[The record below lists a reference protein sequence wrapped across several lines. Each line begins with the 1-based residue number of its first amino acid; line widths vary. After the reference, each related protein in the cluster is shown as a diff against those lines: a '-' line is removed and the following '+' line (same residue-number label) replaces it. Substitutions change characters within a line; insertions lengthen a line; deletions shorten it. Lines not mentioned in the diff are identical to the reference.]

1 MLYKQ
6 GDYFFIGN
14 IFVYLTIYFLVIP
27 FVFSGLDFRAMLAL
41 PIFFIGFFSFF
52 IGLKT
57 EKYFKVGF
65 IGPESKNSHKRLN
78 LALSIVALLFL
89 SVDIYNA
96 IFVVLKVVENQ
107 LNYTS
112 RYFLESNYSAL
123 YLQILALIF
132 LYTKFY
138 FYAVLMSRS
147 KIYYY
152 LIFLIQIILY
162 STSQVRLVALSPF
175 IIFIIYGFYMGY
187 IKISLS
193 KILLALLLSPFIFL
207 ILLISRGK
215 VEGVRYFFD
224 YERLKVLLSDESL
237 TTLISTSMESFLSF
251 EYLVRIIND
260 GVFFIQSGIIRIFFM
275 PISRGDWMDKPE
287 AFSRIIAKNYNID
300 QYTSGGGSAATIY
313 GDAFLNGHVIG
324 VVFVMF
330 IVGYFS
336 KIVYNTVFNNLYVNR
351 GQRSTLIIFYS
362 IFIYQ
367 FLFYF
372 RGFLSESYWKSI
384 ILILVFTMLYS
395 IQKVFSR
402 LLR

>member
-1 MLYKQ
+1 
-6 GDYFFIGN
+6 
-14 IFVYLTIYFLVIP
+14 
-27 FVFSGLDFRAMLAL
+27 
-41 PIFFIGFFSFF
+41 
-52 IGLKT
+52 
-57 EKYFKVGF
+57 
-65 IGPESKNSHKRLN
+65 
-78 LALSIVALLFL
+78 
-89 SVDIYNA
+89 
-96 IFVVLKVVENQ
+96 
-107 LNYTS
+107 
-112 RYFLESNYSAL
+112 
-123 YLQILALIF
+123 
-132 LYTKFY
+132 
-138 FYAVLMSRS
+138 
-147 KIYYY
+147 
-152 LIFLIQIILY
+152 
-162 STSQVRLVALSPF
+162 
-175 IIFIIYGFYMGY
+175 MGY
-187 IKISLS
+187 IKISLL
-193 KILLALLLSPFIFL
+193 KILLVLLLSPFIFL

-215 VEGVRYFFD
+215 AEGVRYFFD

-237 TTLISTSMESFLSF
+237 TTSIFTSMESFLSF

-260 GVFFIQSGIIRIFFM
+260 GAFFIESGIIRIFFM
-275 PISRGDWMDKPE
+275 PISRDHWIDKPE
-287 AFSRIIAKNYNID
+287 AFSRIISKNYNID

-351 GQRSTLIIFYS
+351 GQKSTLIIFYS

-395 IQKVFSR
+395 IQKVFFR

>member
-162 STSQVRLVALSPF
+162 STSQVRLVAL
-175 IIFIIYGFYMGY
+175 
-187 IKISLS
+187 
-193 KILLALLLSPFIFL
+193 
-207 ILLISRGK
+207 R
-215 VEGVRYFFD
+215 
-224 YERLKVLLSDESL
+224 
-237 TTLISTSMESFLSF
+237 
-251 EYLVRIIND
+251 
-260 GVFFIQSGIIRIFFM
+260 
-275 PISRGDWMDKPE
+275 
-287 AFSRIIAKNYNID
+287 
-300 QYTSGGGSAATIY
+300 
-313 GDAFLNGHVIG
+313 
-324 VVFVMF
+324 
-330 IVGYFS
+330 
-336 KIVYNTVFNNLYVNR
+336 
-351 GQRSTLIIFYS
+351 
-362 IFIYQ
+362 
-367 FLFYF
+367 
-372 RGFLSESYWKSI
+372 
-384 ILILVFTMLYS
+384 
-395 IQKVFSR
+395 
-402 LLR
+402 